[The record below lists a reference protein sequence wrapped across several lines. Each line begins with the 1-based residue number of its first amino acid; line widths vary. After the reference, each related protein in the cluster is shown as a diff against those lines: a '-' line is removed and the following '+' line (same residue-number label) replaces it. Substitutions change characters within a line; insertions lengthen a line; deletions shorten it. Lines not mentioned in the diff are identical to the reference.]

1 MFSHKPT
8 AITIAE
14 VRPALL
20 KSLLNQDE
28 GTAPQVKKLNADE
41 LPQAFE
47 PETRAQTKLFRAPGR
62 VNLIGEHTDYNDG
75 FVLPSAIGF
84 YTHIAVSPR
93 NDGKLV
99 LHSSEFREKFEFLVA
114 SLPPQRL
121 GEWGDYV
128 LGVATQLVKAG
139 IVLSGADLMVRSEV
153 PVGSGLS
160 SSASLEVA
168 SALALL
174 SLSGKTLQL
183 KEIAKLCQ
191 RAENEFVGARV
202 GIMDQFVSCHGKAG
216 HAVLLDCR
224 SLDYELVPI
233 PEQVQFVICNTMVKH
248 ELSGGE
254 YNVRRAQ
261 CEEGVRILS
270 DSNPKIR
277 ALRDVTVHELQGR
290 RSEMPEV
297 VFRRCLHVVKENER
311 VLETKKFFQSGDLN
325 GVGKLMLDSH
335 ESLRDLYEVS
345 CRELDAMVEA
355 AKGLP
360 GWIGGRM
367 TGGGFGGCTVNLVQR
382 EQANSFAAAIATR
395 YHTEIGIH
403 PDVYVCSAADGAG
416 AEAAGA
422 R

>member
-1 MFSHKPT
+1 M
-8 AITIAE
+8 
-14 VRPALL
+14 
-20 KSLLNQDE
+20 
-28 GTAPQVKKLNADE
+28 KKLNPE
-41 LPQAFE
+41 EWLQTFE
-47 PETRAQTKLFRAPGR
+47 PEIRAETKLFRAPGR

-93 NDGKLV
+93 SDGKLV
-99 LHSSEFREKFEFLVA
+99 LRSTEFPREFEFLA
-114 SLPPQRL
+114 ESLPSQKL
-121 GEWGDYV
+121 GEWCDYV

-139 IVLSGADLMVRSEV
+139 IALGGADLLVHGEV

-160 SSASLEVA
+160 SSASLAVA

-233 PEQVQFVICNTMVKH
+233 PEQVQLVICNTMVKH

-254 YNVRRAQ
+254 YNMRRAQ

-270 DSNPKIR
+270 HSNPKIR
-277 ALRDVTVHELQGR
+277 ALRDVTVRELQGR
-290 RSEMPEV
+290 RSEIPEV

-311 VLETKKFFQSGDLN
+311 VLETKKFLESGDLTS
-325 GVGKLMLDSH
+325 VGELMLDSH

-355 AKGLP
+355 AKGFP

-367 TGGGFGGCTVNLVQR
+367 TGGGFGGCTVNLVVR
-382 EQANSFAAAIATR
+382 EQANSFAAAIASR
-395 YHTEIGIH
+395 YQKEIGIH

-416 AEAAGA
+416 AEATTAG
-422 R
+422 

>member
-1 MFSHKPT
+1 
-8 AITIAE
+8 
-14 VRPALL
+14 
-20 KSLLNQDE
+20 
-28 GTAPQVKKLNADE
+28 VKRQNPEEWL
-41 LPQAFE
+41 QTFE
-47 PETRAQTKLFRAPGR
+47 PELRAQTKLFRAPGR

-93 NDGKLV
+93 SDGKLV
-99 LHSSEFREKFEFLVA
+99 LRSTEFRQKFEFLA
-114 SLPPQRL
+114 ANLPSQRL
-121 GEWGDYV
+121 GEWCDYV
-128 LGVATQLVKAG
+128 LGVATQLAKADVALG
-139 IVLSGADLMVRSEV
+139 GADLLVRGEV
-153 PVGSGLS
+153 PVGAGLS
-160 SSASLEVA
+160 SSASLAVA

-174 SLSGKTLQL
+174 SLSGKTLPL
-183 KEIAKLCQ
+183 KQIAKLCQ

-224 SLDYELVPI
+224 SLDYDLVPI
-233 PEQVQFVICNTMVKH
+233 PEQVQLVICNTMVRH

-254 YNVRRAQ
+254 YNMRRAQ

-270 DSNPKIR
+270 QSNPKIR
-277 ALRDVTVHELQGR
+277 ALRDVTVRELQAR

-311 VLETKKFFQSGDLN
+311 VLETKKFFEKGDLSSI
-325 GVGKLMLDSH
+325 GKLMLDSH
-335 ESLRDLYEVS
+335 ESLRDLFEVS

-355 AKGLP
+355 AREFP

-382 EQANSFAAAIATR
+382 EQASAFASAVASR
-395 YHTEIGIH
+395 YQKEIGIR

-416 AEAAGA
+416 AEAAAAG
-422 R
+422 

>member
-1 MFSHKPT
+1 
-8 AITIAE
+8 
-14 VRPALL
+14 
-20 KSLLNQDE
+20 
-28 GTAPQVKKLNADE
+28 
-41 LPQAFE
+41 
-47 PETRAQTKLFRAPGR
+47 

-93 NDGKLV
+93 SDGKLV
-99 LHSSEFREKFEFLVA
+99 LRSTEFPREFEFLA
-114 SLPPQRL
+114 ESLPSQKL
-121 GEWGDYV
+121 GEWCDYV

-139 IVLSGADLMVRSEV
+139 IALGGADLLVHGEV

-160 SSASLEVA
+160 SSASLAVA

-233 PEQVQFVICNTMVKH
+233 PEQVQLVICNTMVKH

-254 YNVRRAQ
+254 YNMRRAQ

-270 DSNPKIR
+270 HSNPKIR
-277 ALRDVTVHELQGR
+277 ALRDVTVRELQGR
-290 RSEMPEV
+290 RSEIPEV

-311 VLETKKFFQSGDLN
+311 VLETKKFLESGDLTS
-325 GVGKLMLDSH
+325 VGELMLDSH

-355 AKGLP
+355 AKGFP

-367 TGGGFGGCTVNLVQR
+367 TGGGFGGCTVNLVVR
-382 EQANSFAAAIATR
+382 EQANSFAAAIASR
-395 YHTEIGIH
+395 YQKEIGIH

-416 AEAAGA
+416 AEATTAG
-422 R
+422 